1 MLSLSEENYLKAIF
15 HLSNNGS
22 TTVQTNA
29 LAEAM
34 QTKPASATD
43 MIRKLSLKE
52 LVDYEKYRGLQIT
65 DAGRREALKIVRR
78 HRLWEVFL
86 VQKLGFMWDEV
97 HEIADQLEHVRS
109 SLLTDRLDQFLGF
122 PKYDPHGDPIPDAQG
137 DYVIKPKIL
146 LTELTEKQQA
156 TIVAVKDSTTGFLQY
171 LDRVGAYIGAKVLVE
186 ERMAFDGSLHLKI
199 DDTKNAFLSRE
210 AAENIMVTS

>member
-15 HLSNNGS
+15 HLSHNGT

-29 LAEAM
+29 LADAM

-43 MIRKLSLKE
+43 MIQKLAVKKLI
-52 LVDYEKYRGLQIT
+52 DYEKYKGLQIT
-65 DAGRREALKIVRR
+65 EDGRREALKIVRR

-97 HEIADQLEHVRS
+97 HALADELEHINS
-109 SLLTDRLDQFLGF
+109 SLLTDKLDAFLGY

-137 DYVIKPKIL
+137 DYVVKSKVL
-146 LTELTEKQQA
+146 LSELSIHQKA
-156 TIVAVKDSTTGFLQY
+156 TIVAVKDSSAGFLQY
-171 LDRVGAYIGAKVLVE
+171 LDKIGAYIGASVAVE
-186 ERMAFDGSLHLKI
+186 ERMAFDGSLQLKI
-199 DDTKNAFLSRE
+199 DGAKTVFLSQQ
-210 AAENIMVTS
+210 AAENIMVTE

>member
-1 MLSLSEENYLKAIF
+1 MLSLSEENYLKAVF

-29 LAEAM
+29 LADAM

-43 MIRKLSLKE
+43 MIRKLAAKE

-65 DAGRREALKIVRR
+65 DLGRRQALKIVRR

-97 HEIADQLEHVRS
+97 HDIADQLEHVQS
-109 SLLTDRLDQFLGF
+109 SLLTDRLDQYLGF
-122 PKYDPHGDPIPDAQG
+122 PKYDPHGDPIPDAAG
-137 DYVIKPKIL
+137 EFVIKPKIL
-146 LTELTEKQQA
+146 LTELPVQQPA
-156 TIVAVKDSTTGFLQY
+156 TVVAVKDSSTGFLQY
-171 LDRVGAYIGAKVLVE
+171 LDRIGAYIGATVAVE

-199 DDTKNAFLSRE
+199 DGTKAAFLSRE
-210 AAENIMVTS
+210 AAENIMVTA

>member
-15 HLSNNGS
+15 HLSNNGN

-29 LAEAM
+29 LADAM

-43 MIRKLSLKE
+43 MIRKLAAKE
-52 LVDYEKYRGLQIT
+52 LIDYEKYRGLQIT
-65 DAGRREALKIVRR
+65 DVGRREALKIVRR

-97 HEIADQLEHVRS
+97 HDIADQLEHVQS

-122 PKYDPHGDPIPDAQG
+122 PKYDPHGDPIPDAAG
-137 DYVIKPKIL
+137 DFMIKPKIL
-146 LTELTEKQQA
+146 LTELPVQQPA
-156 TIVAVKDSTTGFLQY
+156 TVVAVKDSSTGFLQY
-171 LDRVGAYIGAKVLVE
+171 LDRVGAYIGATVSVE

-199 DDTKNAFLSRE
+199 DGAKAAFLSRE
-210 AAENIMVTS
+210 AAENIMVTA

>member
-1 MLSLSEENYLKAIF
+1 MLSLSEENYLKAVF

-29 LAEAM
+29 LADAM

-43 MIRKLSLKE
+43 MIRKLAAKE

-65 DAGRREALKIVRR
+65 DLGRRQALKIVRR

-97 HEIADQLEHVRS
+97 HDIADQLEHVQS
-109 SLLTDRLDQFLGF
+109 SLLTDRLDQYLGF
-122 PKYDPHGDPIPDAQG
+122 PKYDPHGDPIPDAAG
-137 DYVIKPKIL
+137 EFVIKPKIL
-146 LTELTEKQQA
+146 LTELPVQQA
-156 TIVAVKDSTTGFLQY
+156 ATVVAVKDSSTGFLQY
-171 LDRVGAYIGAKVLVE
+171 LDRIGAYIGATVAVE

-199 DDTKNAFLSRE
+199 DGTKAAFLSRE
-210 AAENIMVTS
+210 AAENIMVTA

>member
-15 HLSNNGS
+15 HLSNNGA

-29 LAEAM
+29 LADAM

-43 MIRKLSLKE
+43 MIRKLAIKKLI
-52 LVDYEKYRGLQIT
+52 DYEKYRGLQIT
-65 DAGRREALKIVRR
+65 EEGKREALKIVRR

-97 HEIADQLEHVRS
+97 HEIADQLEHIRS
-109 SLLTDRLDQFLGF
+109 GLLTEKLDQYLGY

-137 DYVIKPKIL
+137 DYVVKSKVL
-146 LTELTEKQQA
+146 LSDLPLQQKA
-156 TIVAVKDSTTGFLQY
+156 TVVAVKDSSPGFLQY
-171 LDRVGAYIGAKVLVE
+171 LNKIGAYIGATVTVE
-186 ERMAFDGSLHLKI
+186 ERMEFDGSIQLKI
-199 DDTKNAFLSRE
+199 DDKKMAFLSRE
-210 AAENIMVTS
+210 ATENIMVTE

>member
-146 LTELTEKQQA
+146 LTELREKQQA
-156 TIVAVKDSTTGFLQY
+156 TVVAVKDSTTGFLQY

-199 DDTKNAFLSRE
+199 DGTKSAFLSRE

>member
-15 HLSNNGS
+15 HLSHNGA

-29 LAEAM
+29 LADAM

-43 MIRKLSLKE
+43 MIQKLAIKDLI
-52 LVDYEKYRGLQIT
+52 DYEKYKGLQIT
-65 DAGRREALKIVRR
+65 DKGRREALKIVRR

-97 HEIADQLEHVRS
+97 HEIADQLEHVS
-109 SLLTDRLDQFLGF
+109 SPQLTDKLDQFLGF

-137 DYVIKPKIL
+137 DYVVKSKIL
-146 LTELTEKQQA
+146 LAELPQHQKA
-156 TIVAVKDSTTGFLQY
+156 TIVAVKDSSAGFLQY
-171 LDRVGAYIGAKVLVE
+171 LDKIGAYIGAQVAIE
-186 ERMAFDGSLHLKI
+186 ERMAFDGSLQLAI
-199 DDTKNAFLSRE
+199 DGSKTAFLSRL
-210 AAENIMVTS
+210 AAENIMVTE

>member
-15 HLSNNGS
+15 HLSNNGN

-29 LAEAM
+29 LADAM

-43 MIRKLSLKE
+43 MIRKLSVKK

-65 DAGRREALKIVRR
+65 EEGKREALKIVRR

-86 VQKLGFMWDEV
+86 VQKLGFLWDEV
-97 HEIADQLEHVRS
+97 HDIADQLEHVRS
-109 SLLTDRLDQFLGF
+109 TVLTEKLDHYLGY

-137 DYVIKPKIL
+137 DYVIKSKVL
-146 LTELTEKQQA
+146 LSELPQHQQA
-156 TIVAVKDSTTGFLQY
+156 TIVAVKDSRPGFLQY
-171 LDRVGAYIGAKVLVE
+171 LNKIGAYIGARVSIA
-186 ERMAFDGSLHLKI
+186 ERMEFDGSVQLKI
-199 DDTKNAFLSRE
+199 DDNKTAFLSRE
-210 AAENIMVTS
+210 ATENIMVTD